1 MNESSQFNEYQQ
13 NNREM
18 INKNLSKINKMNA

>member
-18 INKNLSKINKMNA
+18 INKNLSKINKVNA

>member
-18 INKNLSKINKMNA
+18 INKNLNKINKVNA